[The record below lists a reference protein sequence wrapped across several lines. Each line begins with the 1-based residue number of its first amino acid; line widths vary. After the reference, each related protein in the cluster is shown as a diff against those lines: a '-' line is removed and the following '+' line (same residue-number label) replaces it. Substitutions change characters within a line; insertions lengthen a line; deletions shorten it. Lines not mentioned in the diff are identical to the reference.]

1 MTVPILDLKRSFSE
15 IKPEIF
21 NALEK
26 IFDAQSF
33 ILGSEVKNFETHC
46 ENYLELPENSA
57 VSCASGTDAL
67 LLALMALDIKQG
79 DEVITTPFTFF
90 ATAGTIA
97 RLGATPVFVDVEPDT
112 YNINLEQAVNK
123 ITNKTR
129 AFLPVH
135 LFGQLCPIESVINIF
150 HEKGV
155 KIIEDSAQAFGACRF
170 VNDGDINI
178 SHENGA
184 KIIEDSSQAFGVHN
198 DGKNKKILR
207 AGTIGDIGC
216 YSFFPTKNLGGCGD
230 GGMNV
235 TRDSKLAERLRKLRV
250 HGSGK
255 TYFHD
260 EIGIN
265 SRLDAIQ
272 AAILDIKLKYL
283 DKWNEERRKLA
294 DYYKLL
300 IKANNLNEFISAP
313 VELEG
318 NYHIYHQYV
327 IRVKHKRDELI
338 NYLENNGFSV
348 RVYYPLSL
356 HLQPCFKYL
365 GYKEGDFPVSEA
377 LSREVLALPM
387 FPGLKSDEQEALIQE
402 ISKFFRN
409 N

>member
-1 MTVPILDLKRSFSE
+1 MTVPILDLARSFSE
-15 IKPEIF
+15 IKPEVF
-21 NALEK
+21 NALER
-26 IFDAQSF
+26 IFNSQSF
-33 ILGSEVKNFETHC
+33 ILGQEVKNFETHC
-46 ENYLELPENSA
+46 EKYLDIPENCA

-67 LLALMALDIKQG
+67 LLALMAIDIKPG

-90 ATAGTIA
+90 ATSGTIA

-112 YNINLEQAVNK
+112 YNINLDQAVNK
-123 ITNKTR
+123 ITSKTR

-135 LFGQLCPIESVINIF
+135 LFGQLSPIENVIKIF
-150 HEKGV
+150 HDKGV
-155 KIIEDSAQAFGACRF
+155 KVIEDSAQAFGACRF
-170 VNDGDINI
+170 VNDD
-178 SHENGA
+178 NG
-184 KIIEDSSQAFGVHN
+184 
-198 DGKNKKILR
+198 NKKILR

-235 TRDSKLAERLRKLRV
+235 TRDLNIAERLKKLRV
-250 HGSGK
+250 HGSGQ

-260 EIGIN
+260 EVGIN
-265 SRLDAIQ
+265 SRLDSIQ

-300 IKANNLNEFISAP
+300 LKANNLNEFISAP

-327 IRVKHKRDELI
+327 IRVKNKRDDLM
-338 NYLENNGFSV
+338 NYLNNNGFAV

-365 GYKEGDFPVSEA
+365 GYKEGDFPVSES
-377 LSREVLALPM
+377 LSREVLALPI

-402 ISKFFRN
+402 IAKFFRN

>member
-1 MTVPILDLKRSFSE
+1 MTVPILDLARSFSE
-15 IKPEIF
+15 IKPEVF
-21 NALEK
+21 NSLEK
-26 IFDAQSF
+26 IFNAQSF
-33 ILGSEVKNFETHC
+33 ILGQEVKNFETHC
-46 ENYLELPENSA
+46 EKYLDIPENCA

-67 LLALMALDIKQG
+67 LLALMAIDIKPG

-90 ATAGTIA
+90 ATSGTIA

-112 YNINLEQAVNK
+112 YNINLDQAVNK
-123 ITNKTR
+123 ITSKTR

-135 LFGQLCPIESVINIF
+135 LFGQLSPIENVIKIF
-150 HEKGV
+150 HDKGV
-155 KIIEDSAQAFGACRF
+155 KVIEDSAQAFGACRF
-170 VNDGDINI
+170 IND
-178 SHENGA
+178 
-184 KIIEDSSQAFGVHN
+184 
-198 DGKNKKILR
+198 DGNKKILR

-230 GGMNV
+230 GGMNI
-235 TRDSKLAERLRKLRV
+235 TRDLNIAERLKKLRV
-250 HGSGK
+250 HGSGQ

-265 SRLDAIQ
+265 SRLDSIQ

-313 VELEG
+313 VELEN

-327 IRVKHKRDELI
+327 IRVKNKRGDLM
-338 NYLENNGFSV
+338 NYLNNNGFAV

-365 GYKEGDFPVSEA
+365 GYKEGDFPVSEN
-377 LSREVLALPM
+377 LSREVLALPI

-402 ISKFFRN
+402 IAKFFRN

>member
-1 MTVPILDLKRSFSE
+1 
-15 IKPEIF
+15 
-21 NALEK
+21 
-26 IFDAQSF
+26 
-33 ILGSEVKNFETHC
+33 
-46 ENYLELPENSA
+46 
-57 VSCASGTDAL
+57 
-67 LLALMALDIKQG
+67 
-79 DEVITTPFTFF
+79 
-90 ATAGTIA
+90 
-97 RLGATPVFVDVEPDT
+97 
-112 YNINLEQAVNK
+112 
-123 ITNKTR
+123 
-129 AFLPVH
+129 
-135 LFGQLCPIESVINIF
+135 
-150 HEKGV
+150 
-155 KIIEDSAQAFGACRF
+155 
-170 VNDGDINI
+170 
-178 SHENGA
+178 
-184 KIIEDSSQAFGVHN
+184 
-198 DGKNKKILR
+198 
-207 AGTIGDIGC
+207 
-216 YSFFPTKNLGGCGD
+216 
-230 GGMNV
+230 MNV
-235 TRDSKLAERLRKLRV
+235 TKDSKLAERLRKLRV

-272 AAILDIKLKYL
+272 AAILDIKLKHL

-327 IRVKHKRDELI
+327 IRVKNKRDELM

-402 ISKFFRN
+402 IAKFFRN

>member
-1 MTVPILDLKRSFSE
+1 MTVPILDLARSFNE
-15 IKPEIF
+15 IKPEVF
-21 NALEK
+21 NALER
-26 IFDAQSF
+26 IFTAQSF

-46 ENYLELPENSA
+46 EKYLEIPENSA
-57 VSCASGTDAL
+57 ISCASGTDAL
-67 LLALMALDIKQG
+67 LLALMAIDIKPG

-90 ATAGTIA
+90 ATSGTIA

-112 YNINLEQAVNK
+112 YNINLEQAINK
-123 ITNKTR
+123 ITSKTR

-135 LFGQLCPIESVINIF
+135 LFGQLCPLESVINLF
-150 HEKGV
+150 HDKCV
-155 KIIEDSAQAFGACRF
+155 KVIEDSAQAFGACRF
-170 VNDGDINI
+170 VNDDKG
-178 SHENGA
+178 
-184 KIIEDSSQAFGVHN
+184 
-198 DGKNKKILR
+198 NKKILR

-235 TRDSKLAERLRKLRV
+235 TRDSKIAERLKKLRV

-260 EIGIN
+260 EVGIN

-294 DYYKLL
+294 NYYKLL
-300 IKANNLNEFISAP
+300 FKANNLNEFISTP
-313 VELEG
+313 VELEN

-327 IRVKHKRDELI
+327 IRVKSKRDELI
-338 NYLENNGFSV
+338 NYLDNNGFSV

-365 GYKEGDFPVSEA
+365 GYKEGDFPVSET
-377 LSREVLALPM
+377 LSREVLALPI
-387 FPGLKSDEQEALIQE
+387 FPGLKSDEQELLVQE
-402 ISKFFRN
+402 IAKFFRN